1 MRASSPWRWWGWLAL
16 SVLALNRILADINYD
31 DLVVA
36 IQDTSWLNIGL
47 ALLFTV
53 LSFAALSIY
62 DRQALALVAHKVPFS
77 YVALTSFCAYAVG
90 NIAGFGPLTGGTV
103 RYRFYSP
110 LGVSPE
116 DVARI
121 VGYVTAAFGFGLLF
135 VTGLGLL
142 MADAKLAA
150 LVGLPAIAVRVT
162 AIVILA
168 FVGAVFIA
176 AAVGPPQV
184 TVFGH
189 RVAIPGPGALALQLA
204 ATMSDL
210 IASALVLWVLLPAG
224 AIDFPSMLSIYAV
237 AIGLGILSHVPGGAG
252 VFETV
257 ILGALGTRLPLDG
270 LVGALL
276 LYRVIYYV
284 IPLALGGDR
293 THGHGAQ
300 ARSGGERCARPGD
313 GSAGAARSFGLCRD
327 AWGDAHLLG
336 RDARLRPEAG
346 LAAIRVSASGRRG
359 RSFHRQH
366 SRPAHDPHRPR
377 TRASA
382 GRRVVVD
389 GRACGELDRARLR
402 QGL

>member
-1 MRASSPWRWWGWLAL
+1 MQARQAFSGPTETHEPALPGAADAASNEPYPVGIDVEDAKDESGKAGVVSGSATVRASSPWRCWWWWRFRCWH
-16 SVLALNRILADINYD
+16 SVASWPTSTTTTSSWQFRIRLG
-31 DLVVA
+31 
-36 IQDTSWLNIGL
+36 SNIGL

-62 DRQALALVAHKVPFS
+62 DRQALALVGHKVPFS

-162 AIVILA
+162 AIAILA

-176 AAVGPPQV
+176 ATVGPQQV

-189 RVAIPGPGALALQLA
+189 RVATSRHRERSLCN
-204 ATMSDL
+204 
-210 IASALVLWVLLPAG
+210 
-224 AIDFPSMLSIYAV
+224 LS
-237 AIGLGILSHVPGGAG
+237 
-252 VFETV
+252 
-257 ILGALGTRLPLDG
+257 R
-270 LVGALL
+270 
-276 LYRVIYYV
+276 
-284 IPLALGGDR
+284 
-293 THGHGAQ
+293 
-300 ARSGGERCARPGD
+300 RCR
-313 GSAGAARSFGLCRD
+313 
-327 AWGDAHLLG
+327 
-336 RDARLRPEAG
+336 
-346 LAAIRVSASGRRG
+346 I
-359 RSFHRQH
+359 
-366 SRPAHDPHRPR
+366 
-377 TRASA
+377 
-382 GRRVVVD
+382 
-389 GRACGELDRARLR
+389 
-402 QGL
+402 